1 MVSTLL
7 WAVLKGGDSATVKSA
22 GLPNVTGYGVAQ
34 MSGGSSIWGTSGGGA
49 FFMGDDRHEVP
60 SLQPIEG
67 STIQRYGTGSFTF
80 DASRVNSIYGA
91 STTVQPAAIQ
101 LLPQIK
107 F

>member
-1 MVSTLL
+1 
-7 WAVLKGGDSATVKSA
+7 
-22 GLPNVTGYGVAQ
+22 
-34 MSGGSSIWGTSGGGA
+34 MSGDFSIWGTSGGGA
-49 FFMGDDRHEVP
+49 FFMGDDRREVP
-60 SLQPIEG
+60 AFQAVEG

>member
-1 MVSTLL
+1 M
-7 WAVLKGGDSATVKSA
+7 LKGGDSATVKSA
-22 GLPNVTGYGVAQ
+22 GLPNVTGYVVAQ
-34 MSGGSSIWGTSGGGA
+34 MSGGSSICGTSGGGA